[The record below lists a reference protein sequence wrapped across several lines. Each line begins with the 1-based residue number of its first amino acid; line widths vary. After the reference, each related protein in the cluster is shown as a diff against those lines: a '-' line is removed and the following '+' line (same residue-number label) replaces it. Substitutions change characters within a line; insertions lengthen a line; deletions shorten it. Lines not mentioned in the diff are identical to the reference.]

1 MNEIGSIIKNL
12 REKNR
17 ISINQLSK
25 KLNIDRR
32 TISSIEKGDN
42 CNMKNIEQILSY
54 FGMVITVKQMNS
66 LIKKQL
72 L

>member
-1 MNEIGSIIKNL
+1 MNEIASIIKNL
-12 REKNR
+12 REKNK

-54 FGMVITVKQMNS
+54 FGMVITVKTNE
-66 LIKKQL
+66 
-72 L
+72 

>member
-1 MNEIGSIIKNL
+1 MNEIASIIKNL
-12 REKNR
+12 REKNK

-54 FGMVITVKQMNS
+54 FRMVITVKN
-66 LIKKQL
+66 K
-72 L
+72 